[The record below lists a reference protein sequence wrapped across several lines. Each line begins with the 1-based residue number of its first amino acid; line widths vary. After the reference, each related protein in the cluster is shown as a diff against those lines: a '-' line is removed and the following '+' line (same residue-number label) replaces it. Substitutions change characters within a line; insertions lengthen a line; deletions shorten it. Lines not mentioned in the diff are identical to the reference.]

1 MAEHA
6 NEGQQYGPPFID
18 VFISLMGA
26 LVIGGVVWAGG
37 FGTVAAINYAG
48 QMLQIYPPVNPL
60 INTAIQVG
68 FIAGPILAGLL
79 AAWLAYRFL
88 LKLD

>member
-1 MAEHA
+1 M
-6 NEGQQYGPPFID
+6 D
-18 VFISLMGA
+18 VFISMLGA

-37 FGTVAAINYAG
+37 FGTVAALNYAG
-48 QMLQIYPPVNPL
+48 EMFQIYPPANQL
-60 INTAIQVG
+60 INTAIQIGYV
-68 FIAGPILAGLL
+68 AGPILAGLL

>member
-1 MAEHA
+1 MAEH
-6 NEGQQYGPPFID
+6 ESEHYGPPAMD
-18 VFISLMGA
+18 VFISMLGA

-37 FGTVAAINYAG
+37 FGTVAALNYAG
-48 QMLQIYPPVNPL
+48 EIFQIYPPANQL
-60 INTAIQVG
+60 INTTIQTGYV
-68 FIAGPILAGLL
+68 AGPILAGLL

>member
-1 MAEHA
+1 MAENAH
-6 NEGQQYGPPFID
+6 EGEHYGPPPID
-18 VFISLMGA
+18 IFISLLGA

-37 FGTVAAINYAG
+37 FGTVEALNYAG
-48 QMLQIYPPVNPL
+48 QVVQVYPPANEL
-60 INTAIQVG
+60 MNTAIQIG
-68 FIAGPILAGLL
+68 FVAGPILAGLL

>member
-1 MAEHA
+1 MSENTH
-6 NEGQQYGPPFID
+6 EGHQYSPPFTD
-18 VFISLMGA
+18 VLISLLGA

-48 QMLQIYPPVNPL
+48 EALQIYPPANELVK
-60 INTAIQVG
+60 TGIQIG
-68 FIAGPILAGLL
+68 FVAGPILAGLI